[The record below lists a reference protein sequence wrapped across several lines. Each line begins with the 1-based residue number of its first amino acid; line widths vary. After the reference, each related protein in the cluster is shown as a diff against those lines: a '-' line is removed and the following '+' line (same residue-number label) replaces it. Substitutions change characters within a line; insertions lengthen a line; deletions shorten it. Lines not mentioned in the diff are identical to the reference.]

1 MSSFGLKVVA
11 LILMIIDHA
20 AEFLPGMPVWM
31 RWLGRLAAP
40 IFIFC
45 SVWSFTYTRDRKKYL
60 LRLYIAGVIM
70 SLVQWKMY
78 SPRSDER
85 RVWK

>member
-1 MSSFGLKVVA
+1 MSSFGLKVFA

-31 RWLGRLAAP
+31 RWIGRLAAP

-45 SVWSFTYTRDRKKYL
+45 SVWSFTYTRDRKNIYL
-60 LRLYIAGVIM
+60 DSILPELSCLLFSGNCIFPIIFFGRCSA
-70 SLVQWKMY
+70 
-78 SPRSDER
+78 
-85 RVWK
+85 

>member
-45 SVWSFTYTRDRKKYL
+45 SVWSFT
-60 LRLYIAGVIM
+60 
-70 SLVQWKMY
+70 
-78 SPRSDER
+78 
-85 RVWK
+85 